1 MLQEPGPQTKEN
13 SLSSLSMDNKPLPP
27 AKTNSVDSTHAV
39 FLCDLNGK
47 YLNTK
52 MFSSNKSIEYF
63 RCPTIAKARAIIHN
77 DLSDSPQLLIIHTGT
92 NDLTMTTPTDEFI
105 SEVSSFITETA
116 TKFPKSKLI
125 YSTLT
130 PRGDIP
136 AATITR
142 INEQLIAGLSH
153 LPNVHLVS
161 HNNLF
166 AEEIDLL
173 HDTKHIKRRRIG
185 LFASNLIDAICGRTR
200 KMRYI
205 RSQSP
210 PRPVPPE
217 RPLSYSHVL
226 QNGSAGDHEI
236 PYRKYHQRQS
246 AFSGIHHQHQ
256 DQPSATRER
265 NQPSQNPDNRQKD
278 TLELPRELLSFLRL
292 MKSFI

>member
-1 MLQEPGPQTKEN
+1 
-13 SLSSLSMDNKPLPP
+13 
-27 AKTNSVDSTHAV
+27 
-39 FLCDLNGK
+39 
-47 YLNTK
+47 
-52 MFSSNKSIEYF
+52 MFSSNKNIEYF

-77 DLSDSPQLLIIHTGT
+77 DLSDSPQLLVIHTGS
-92 NDLTMTTPTDEFI
+92 NDLTLTTPTDEFI

-125 YSTLT
+125 YSTLI

-142 INEQLIAGLSH
+142 IYEQLIAGLSH
-153 LPNVHLVS
+153 LPNVHLVN
-161 HNNLF
+161 HDNLF
-166 AEEIDLL
+166 AQEIDLL

-185 LFASNLIDAICGRTR
+185 LFASNLIDAIRGRTR

-210 PRPVPPE
+210 PRLVPPE

-246 AFSGIHHQHQ
+246 AFSGIRHQHQ

-278 TLELPRELLSFLRL
+278 TLRLVFTSDGVVVGIVDGVVRELTT
-292 MKSFI
+292 